1 MRNTARRRLPDGP
14 WEEVSVKPITRV
26 VLESTAR
33 RMSIDGTVLPLTT
46 IEYEILSRLTQAA
59 GSIVAREQLI
69 AEVFERQFN
78 PEDRALDVHIH
89 RLRKKLGPYGW
100 LLVTVRGS
108 GHMLRAFAP
117 QPTTAFGVITDER
130 RSNRTNQLTNY

>member
-1 MRNTARRRLPDGP
+1 M
-14 WEEVSVKPITRV
+14 KPITRV

-33 RMSIDGTVLPLTT
+33 RMSIDGKALPLTT
-46 IEYEILSRLTQAA
+46 VEYEILSRLTAAA

-69 AEVFERQFN
+69 AEVFARQFN

-117 QPTTAFGVITDER
+117 RPTTVLDVTDDEQR
-130 RSNRTNQLTNY
+130 ALHP

>member
-1 MRNTARRRLPDGP
+1 M
-14 WEEVSVKPITRV
+14 KPIACV

-46 IEYEILSRLTQAA
+46 VEYEILSRLTEAA
-59 GSIVAREQLI
+59 GSVIAREQLI

-78 PEDRALDVHIH
+78 PEDRSLDVHIH
-89 RLRKKLGPYGW
+89 RLRKKLGPHGW

-108 GHMLRAFAP
+108 GHMLRSLASPANTGAAADGP
-117 QPTTAFGVITDER
+117 QPQA
-130 RSNRTNQLTNY
+130 

>member
-1 MRNTARRRLPDGP
+1 M
-14 WEEVSVKPITRV
+14 KPITRV
-26 VLESTAR
+26 VLEPTAR
-33 RMSIDGTVLPLTT
+33 RMSIDGTALPLTT
-46 IEYEILSRLTQAA
+46 VEYEILSRLAEAA

-117 QPTTAFGVITDER
+117 QPKTAPDVTTGEQRA
-130 RSNRTNQLTNY
+130 LHP

>member
-1 MRNTARRRLPDGP
+1 VYVKPIARLVVEPTARRL
-14 WEEVSVKPITRV
+14 
-26 VLESTAR
+26 
-33 RMSIDGTVLPLTT
+33 SIDGRDLPLTT
-46 IEYEILSRLTQAA
+46 VEYEILSRLTEAA
-59 GSIVAREQLI
+59 GSIITRQQLVVD
-69 AEVFERQFN
+69 VFERQFN

-117 QPTTAFGVITDER
+117 QSAKTIG
-130 RSNRTNQLTNY
+130 

>member
-1 MRNTARRRLPDGP
+1 M
-14 WEEVSVKPITRV
+14 KPITRV

-33 RMSIDGTVLPLTT
+33 RMSVDGTVLPLTT

-117 QPTTAFGVITDER
+117 QPKTAFAVTTDEQR
-130 RSNRTNQLTNY
+130 ALHP

>member
-1 MRNTARRRLPDGP
+1 M
-14 WEEVSVKPITRV
+14 KPITCV

-46 IEYEILSRLTQAA
+46 VEYEILSRLTEAA
-59 GSIVAREQLI
+59 GSIIAREQLI

-78 PEDRALDVHIH
+78 PEDRSLDVHIH
-89 RLRKKLGPYGW
+89 RLRRKLGPHGW

-108 GHMLRAFAP
+108 GHMLRSLAP
-117 QPTTAFGVITDER
+117 PANAEAAGV
-130 RSNRTNQLTNY
+130 